1 MVNQHRPR
9 PPHFPRLRSYP
20 SPPRPA
26 GPASHPLFLTVPP
39 RGCRVPP
46 TRYLPSIFRSKEE
59 CMSFRRALWALA
71 VVVYLAAPIAVQAQ
85 GDYLDVFVVKV
96 KPEKL
101 ADFQALTKKWADAN
115 RRFNGDRWLALE
127 AVYGEGNIYQFTST
141 RKDYADIDKTNEAV
155 MAAVNK
161 AFGKEAAQKM
171 DQTSNICWVGPR
183 TDPRRRR
190 WDLSRKAPQ
199 GPEAYAKFI
208 GESRLLRT
216 TAVHIRPGHVPE
228 FEALSKEMK
237 EAGEKNPDAQPVFV
251 SQVIEGGKG
260 ATFYVSAL
268 RSSMAGF
275 DNKPT
280 MRDILGEEGFKK
292 FQHINADVVEITEST
307 LYRFNPD
314 LSNPPDEIA
323 KVAAD
328 FWRPKAMMAATTK
341 PKAATMEPTSAKE
354 PVKRP

>member
-1 MVNQHRPR
+1 
-9 PPHFPRLRSYP
+9 
-20 SPPRPA
+20 
-26 GPASHPLFLTVPP
+26 
-39 RGCRVPP
+39 
-46 TRYLPSIFRSKEE
+46 
-59 CMSFRRALWALA
+59 MSFRRALWALA
-71 VVVYLAAPIAVQAQ
+71 VVVCLAAPIAVQAQ
-85 GDYLDVFVVKV
+85 GDYLDVYIVKV

-115 RRFNGDRWLALE
+115 RRYNGDRWLALQ
-127 AVYGEGNIYQFTST
+127 ALYGEGNVYQFTST

-161 AFGKEAAQKM
+161 AFGKEAGQKM
-171 DQTSNICWVGPR
+171 EQDFNSCLVWSR
-183 TDPRRRR
+183 AELRRRR

-216 TAVHIRPGHVPE
+216 TAVHIRPGHVPD

-237 EAGEKNPDAQPVFV
+237 EAGEKNPDTQPVFV

-260 ATFYVSAL
+260 ATFYVSTL

-275 DNKPT
+275 DHNPT

-292 FQHINADVVEITEST
+292 FQQINADAVETSEST
-307 LYRFNPD
+307 LYRFAPD
-314 LSNPPDEIA
+314 ISNPPDDVA

-341 PKAATMEPTSAKE
+341 PKAATMEPAAAKE
-354 PVKRP
+354 PVKKP

>member
-1 MVNQHRPR
+1 
-9 PPHFPRLRSYP
+9 
-20 SPPRPA
+20 
-26 GPASHPLFLTVPP
+26 
-39 RGCRVPP
+39 
-46 TRYLPSIFRSKEE
+46 
-59 CMSFRRALWALA
+59 MSFRRALWALA
-71 VVVYLAAPIAVQAQ
+71 VVVCLAAPIAVQAQ

-161 AFGKEAAQKM
+161 AFGKEAGQKM
-171 DQTSNICWVGPR
+171 EQDFNNCLVWSHTEL
-183 TDPRRRR
+183 RRRR

-208 GESRLLRT
+208 GESRILRT
-216 TAVHIRPGHVPE
+216 TAVHIRPGHIPE

-237 EAGEKNPDAQPVFV
+237 EAGEKNPDAQPLFV

-268 RSSMAGF
+268 RSSMGGF
-275 DNKPT
+275 DHNPT

-292 FQHINADVVEITEST
+292 FQHINADAVEITEST
-307 LYRFNPD
+307 LYRFNPE

-328 FWRPKAMMAATTK
+328 FWRPKAMMAATAK
-341 PKAATMEPTSAKE
+341 PKAATMEPTSAME